1 MTDNGVVRGTGGEP
15 VADVP
20 AGVPVNKWQLERY
33 LPLLNI
39 LARRLWRDPRLR
51 VRCSPSEL
59 VQDTYVNAL
68 EALPTFHGQCEAE
81 LVKWLR
87 VILTRLLIDRYD
99 YEHAEKRDVDRE
111 EEIRRCVEESSYH
124 LFEHA
129 AKNQASPSEDAVR
142 REQLRQLAAALE
154 QLPEDWREAVTLKD
168 VWGDSKAEIARQMER
183 SEKAVDGLLLRGRRR
198 LRELLGN
205 AQ

>member
-1 MTDNGVVRGTGGEP
+1 MD
-15 VADVP
+15 
-20 AGVPVNKWQLERY
+20 KWQLERC

-51 VRCSPSEL
+51 VRFDPSDL
-59 VQDTYVNAL
+59 VQETYVKAL
-68 EALPTFHGQCEAE
+68 QALPTFHGPGEAE

-87 VILTRLLIDRYD
+87 VILTRVLIDRYA
-99 YEHAEKRDVDRE
+99 YEHAEKRDVNRE

-129 AKNQASPSEDAVR
+129 AKNQASPSEDVVR

-154 QLPEDWREAVTLKD
+154 QLPEDQREAVTLND
-168 VWGDSKAEIARQMER
+168 VWGDSMAEIGRQMER
-183 SEKAVDGLLLRGRRR
+183 SEKAVKGLLLRGRRR
-198 LRELLGN
+198 LRELLGEEE
-205 AQ
+205 